1 MENGY
6 TTNLPAATDKVV
18 KCVTEFAATGTSR
31 RIGCT
36 GVGSLVFGIVYEVG
50 WKMFFPYD
58 NYESAIDCTEFGTL
72 TIYTTQ
78 TINKQD
84 NAFFLGR
91 GNEFLTY
98 LK

>member
-1 MENGY
+1 
-6 TTNLPAATDKVV
+6 V
-18 KCVTEFAATGTSR
+18 KCVTEYASLGTSR

-36 GVGSLVFGIVYEVG
+36 GVGSLVFGTVYQVG

-58 NYESAIDCTEFGTL
+58 NYESSIDCTQFGTL

-78 TINKQD
+78 KITALD

-91 GNEFLTY
+91 GD
-98 LK
+98 